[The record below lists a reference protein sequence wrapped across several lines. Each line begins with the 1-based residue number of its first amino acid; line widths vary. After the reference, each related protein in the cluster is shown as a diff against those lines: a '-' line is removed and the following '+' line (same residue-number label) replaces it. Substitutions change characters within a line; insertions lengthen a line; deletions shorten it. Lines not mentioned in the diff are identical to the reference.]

1 MIQDSDLVRV
11 LKEDGIEDV
20 DIHTFV
26 DCDITN
32 LAKIR
37 CFMGK
42 EGNWAVRVAY
52 NKHFGGVVIQQMPRE
67 GNRLHSH
74 PNTAECWVILDGELI
89 WWTLNYPRYVKAG
102 DIVNVTAG
110 VEHRIEVRGNK
121 PSVRFAVTV
130 PDVVHQF
137 GFGEVNA

>member
-1 MIQDSDLVRV
+1 MIRDSDLVRV
-11 LKEDGIEDV
+11 LQEDGINDV

-42 EGNWAVRVAY
+42 EGNWAVRVTY
-52 NKHFGGVVIQQMPRE
+52 NKHFGGVVIQQMPGE
-67 GNRLHSH
+67 GNRFHFH
-74 PNTAECWVILDGELI
+74 PNAAECWVILEGTFI
-89 WWTLNYPRYVKAG
+89 WWIHGAPQHVTAG
-102 DIVNVTAG
+102 DIVNVPAG
-110 VEHRIEVRGNK
+110 AHHRIRVIGDK
-121 PSVRFAVTV
+121 PAVRFAVTV

-137 GFGEVNA
+137 EDDNA